1 MDGILSFL
9 GMVIVAII
17 GLVGVILQVKSK
29 EKTESIDFKIDNIKK
44 EFTKKTD
51 DFTNELISFKEES
64 TESDKMISDQIQE
77 VRMTVCKRFLV
88 TELSKI
94 EEENYIPSEEQ
105 KRVLKDTK
113 DEYNAAGGDSYVD
126 DMYDDLRDKGLIQ
139 KMFTKK
145 RISDIVKLIIKG
157 GK

>member
-1 MDGILSFL
+1 MDSILSFL

-29 EKTESIDFKIDNIKK
+29 EKTESIDSKIDNMKK
-44 EFTKKTD
+44 E
-51 DFTNELISFKEES
+51 FTNELITFKEES
-64 TESDKMISDQIQE
+64 TESDKRISDQIQE

-94 EEENYIPSEEQ
+94 EEENYLPSEEQ

-126 DMYDDLRDKGLIQ
+126 DMYDDLRDKGLI
-139 KMFTKK
+139 
-145 RISDIVKLIIKG
+145 
-157 GK
+157 

>member
-1 MDGILSFL
+1 MYRYQIERYFKEETMESILSFL

-29 EKTESIDFKIDNIKK
+29 EKTESIDLKIDNIKR

-51 DFTNELISFKEES
+51 DFTNELITFKEES
-64 TESDKMISDQIQE
+64 TESDKRISDQIQE

-126 DMYDDLRDKGLIQ
+126 DMYDDLRDKGLI
-139 KMFTKK
+139 
-145 RISDIVKLIIKG
+145 
-157 GK
+157 

>member
-1 MDGILSFL
+1 MEGILSFL

-29 EKTESIDFKIDNIKK
+29 EKTESIDSKIDNIKK

-51 DFTNELISFKEES
+51 DFTNELITFKKES
-64 TESDKMISDQIQE
+64 TESDKMISDQIKE

-94 EEENYIPSEEQ
+94 QEENYIPSEEQ

-126 DMYDDLRDKGLIQ
+126 DMYDDLRDKGLI
-139 KMFTKK
+139 
-145 RISDIVKLIIKG
+145 
-157 GK
+157 

>member
-1 MDGILSFL
+1 MESILSFL

-29 EKTESIDFKIDNIKK
+29 EKTESIDLKIDNLKK

-51 DFTNELISFKEES
+51 DFTTELTTFKEES
-64 TESDKMISDQIQE
+64 TQSDKRISDQIKE

-113 DEYNAAGGDSYVD
+113 DEYNSAGGDSYVD
-126 DMYDDLRDKGLIQ
+126 DMYEDLRDKGLI
-139 KMFTKK
+139 
-145 RISDIVKLIIKG
+145 
-157 GK
+157 

>member
-1 MDGILSFL
+1 MKDVLSFL
-9 GMVIVAII
+9 GMIIVAII

-29 EKTESIDFKIDNIKK
+29 EKTESIDFKIDNLKK

-51 DFTNELISFKEES
+51 DLATELINFKEES

-88 TELSKI
+88 TELNKI
-94 EEENYIPSEEQ
+94 QKENYIPSEEQ

-126 DMYDDLRDKGLIQ
+126 DMYDDLRDKGLI
-139 KMFTKK
+139 
-145 RISDIVKLIIKG
+145 
-157 GK
+157 

>member
-29 EKTESIDFKIDNIKK
+29 EKTESIDSKIDNIKK

-51 DFTNELISFKEES
+51 DFTNELISFNEES

-126 DMYDDLRDKGLIQ
+126 DMYDDLRDKGLI
-139 KMFTKK
+139 
-145 RISDIVKLIIKG
+145 
-157 GK
+157 

>member
-1 MDGILSFL
+1 MDSILSFL

-29 EKTESIDFKIDNIKK
+29 EKTESIDSKIDNIKK
-44 EFTKKTD
+44 EFNKKTD
-51 DFTNELISFKEES
+51 DFTNELITFKEES
-64 TESDKMISDQIQE
+64 KQSDKRISDQIQE

-94 EEENYIPSEEQ
+94 QEKNYIPSEEQ
-105 KRVLKDTK
+105 KIVLKDTK

-126 DMYDDLRDKGLIQ
+126 DMYDDLRDKGLI
-139 KMFTKK
+139 
-145 RISDIVKLIIKG
+145 
-157 GK
+157 

>member
-1 MDGILSFL
+1 MDSILSFL

-17 GLVGVILQVKSK
+17 GLIGVILQVKSK
-29 EKTESIDFKIDNIKK
+29 EKTESIDSKIDNIKK

-64 TESDKMISDQIQE
+64 TESDKIISDQIQE

-126 DMYDDLRDKGLIQ
+126 DM
-139 KMFTKK
+139 
-145 RISDIVKLIIKG
+145 
-157 GK
+157 

>member
-1 MDGILSFL
+1 MEGILSFL

-17 GLVGVILQVKSK
+17 GLIGVILQVKSK
-29 EKTESIDFKIDNIKK
+29 EKTESIDSKIDNMKK
-44 EFTKKTD
+44 E
-51 DFTNELISFKEES
+51 FTNELISFKEES
-64 TESDKMISDQIQE
+64 TESDKRISDQIKE

-113 DEYNAAGGDSYVD
+113 DEYNSAGGDSYVD
-126 DMYDDLRDKGLIQ
+126 DMYEDLRDKGLI
-139 KMFTKK
+139 
-145 RISDIVKLIIKG
+145 
-157 GK
+157 

>member
-1 MDGILSFL
+1 MDSILSFL

-29 EKTESIDFKIDNIKK
+29 EKTESIDSKIDNMKK

-64 TESDKMISDQIQE
+64 TESDKIISDQIQE

-126 DMYDDLRDKGLIQ
+126 DMYDDLRDKGLI
-139 KMFTKK
+139 
-145 RISDIVKLIIKG
+145 
-157 GK
+157 

>member
-51 DFTNELISFKEES
+51 DFTNELITFKEES
-64 TESDKMISDQIQE
+64 TESDKRISDQIQE

-94 EEENYIPSEEQ
+94 QEENYIPSEEQ
-105 KRVLKDTK
+105 KIVLKDTK

-126 DMYDDLRDKGLIQ
+126 DMYDDLRDKGLI
-139 KMFTKK
+139 
-145 RISDIVKLIIKG
+145 
-157 GK
+157 

>member
-1 MDGILSFL
+1 MESILSFL

-29 EKTESIDFKIDNIKK
+29 EKTESIDLKIDNIKK
-44 EFTKKTD
+44 
-51 DFTNELISFKEES
+51 DFTNELITFKEES
-64 TESDKMISDQIQE
+64 TESDKRISDQIQE

-113 DEYNAAGGDSYVD
+113 DEYNASGGDSYVD
-126 DMYDDLRDKGLIQ
+126 DMYDDLRDKGLI
-139 KMFTKK
+139 
-145 RISDIVKLIIKG
+145 
-157 GK
+157 

>member
-1 MDGILSFL
+1 MEGILSFL

-17 GLVGVILQVKSK
+17 GLVGVILQIKSK
-29 EKTESIDFKIDNIKK
+29 EKTESIDLKIDNIKK

-51 DFTNELISFKEES
+51 DFTNELITFKEES
-64 TESDKMISDQIQE
+64 TESDKRISDQIQE

-113 DEYNAAGGDSYVD
+113 DEYNAVGGDSYVD
-126 DMYDDLRDKGLIQ
+126 DMYDDLRDKGLI
-139 KMFTKK
+139 
-145 RISDIVKLIIKG
+145 
-157 GK
+157 

>member
-1 MDGILSFL
+1 MDSVLSFL

-29 EKTESIDFKIDNIKK
+29 EKTESIDLKIDNIKK

-51 DFTNELISFKEES
+51 DFTNELIKFKEES

-113 DEYNAAGGDSYVD
+113 DEYNASGGDSYVD
-126 DMYDDLRDKGLIQ
+126 DMYDDLRDKGSI
-139 KMFTKK
+139 
-145 RISDIVKLIIKG
+145 
-157 GK
+157 

>member
-29 EKTESIDFKIDNIKK
+29 EKTESIDSKIDNIKK

-51 DFTNELISFKEES
+51 DFTNELITFKKES

-94 EEENYIPSEEQ
+94 QEENYIPSEEQ

-113 DEYNAAGGDSYVD
+113 DEYNASGGDSYVD
-126 DMYDDLRDKGLIQ
+126 DMYDDLRDKGLI
-139 KMFTKK
+139 
-145 RISDIVKLIIKG
+145 
-157 GK
+157 

>member
-1 MDGILSFL
+1 MESILSFL

-29 EKTESIDFKIDNIKK
+29 EKTESIDLKIDNIKK

-51 DFTNELISFKEES
+51 DFTNELITFKEES
-64 TESDKMISDQIQE
+64 TERDKMISDQIQE

-126 DMYDDLRDKGLIQ
+126 DMYDDLRDKGLI
-139 KMFTKK
+139 
-145 RISDIVKLIIKG
+145 
-157 GK
+157 

>member
-1 MDGILSFL
+1 MESILSFL

-29 EKTESIDFKIDNIKK
+29 EKTESIDMKIANIKR

-51 DFTNELISFKEES
+51 DFTNELITFKEES
-64 TESDKMISDQIQE
+64 TESDKRISDQIQE

-113 DEYNAAGGDSYVD
+113 DEYNSAGGDSYVD
-126 DMYDDLRDKGLIQ
+126 DMYEDLRDKGLI
-139 KMFTKK
+139 
-145 RISDIVKLIIKG
+145 
-157 GK
+157 

>member
-1 MDGILSFL
+1 MDAILSFL

-29 EKTESIDFKIDNIKK
+29 EKTESIDLKIDNIKN

-51 DFTNELISFKEES
+51 DFTNELITFKEES
-64 TESDKMISDQIQE
+64 TESDKRISDQIKE

-113 DEYNAAGGDSYVD
+113 DEYNASGGDSYVD
-126 DMYDDLRDKGLIQ
+126 DMYDDLRDKGLI
-139 KMFTKK
+139 
-145 RISDIVKLIIKG
+145 
-157 GK
+157 

>member
-51 DFTNELISFKEES
+51 DFTNELITFKEES
-64 TESDKMISDQIQE
+64 TQSDKRISDQIKE

-94 EEENYIPSEEQ
+94 QEENYIPSEEQ
-105 KRVLKDTK
+105 KIVLKDTK

-126 DMYDDLRDKGLIQ
+126 DMYDDLRDKGLI
-139 KMFTKK
+139 
-145 RISDIVKLIIKG
+145 
-157 GK
+157 

>member
-1 MDGILSFL
+1 MEGILSFL

-29 EKTESIDFKIDNIKK
+29 EKTESIDLKIDNIKR

-51 DFTNELISFKEES
+51 DFTNELITFKEES
-64 TESDKMISDQIQE
+64 TESAKRISDQIQE

-126 DMYDDLRDKGLIQ
+126 DMYEDLRDKGLI
-139 KMFTKK
+139 
-145 RISDIVKLIIKG
+145 
-157 GK
+157 

>member
-51 DFTNELISFKEES
+51 DFTNELITFKKES
-64 TESDKMISDQIQE
+64 TQSDKRISDQIQE

-113 DEYNAAGGDSYVD
+113 DEYNASGGDSYVD
-126 DMYDDLRDKGLIQ
+126 DMYDDLRDKGLI
-139 KMFTKK
+139 
-145 RISDIVKLIIKG
+145 
-157 GK
+157 

>member
-29 EKTESIDFKIDNIKK
+29 EKTESIDSKIDNIKK

-51 DFTNELISFKEES
+51 DFTNELITFKEES
-64 TESDKMISDQIQE
+64 TQSDKMISDQIQE

-126 DMYDDLRDKGLIQ
+126 DMYDDLRDKGLI
-139 KMFTKK
+139 
-145 RISDIVKLIIKG
+145 
-157 GK
+157 

>member
-29 EKTESIDFKIDNIKK
+29 EKTESIDSKIDNIKK

-51 DFTNELISFKEES
+51 DFTNELITFKEES
-64 TESDKMISDQIQE
+64 TESDKMISDQIKE

-113 DEYNAAGGDSYVD
+113 DEYNASGGDSYVD
-126 DMYDDLRDKGLIQ
+126 DMYDDLRDKGLI
-139 KMFTKK
+139 
-145 RISDIVKLIIKG
+145 
-157 GK
+157 

>member
-17 GLVGVILQVKSK
+17 GLVGVILQIKSK
-29 EKTESIDFKIDNIKK
+29 EKTESIDSKIDNIKK

-51 DFTNELISFKEES
+51 DFTNELISFKKES
-64 TESDKMISDQIQE
+64 TESDKRISDQIQE

-126 DMYDDLRDKGLIQ
+126 DMYDDLRDKGLI
-139 KMFTKK
+139 
-145 RISDIVKLIIKG
+145 
-157 GK
+157 

>member
-17 GLVGVILQVKSK
+17 GLLGVILQVKSK

-126 DMYDDLRDKGLIQ
+126 DMYDDLRDKGLI
-139 KMFTKK
+139 
-145 RISDIVKLIIKG
+145 
-157 GK
+157 

>member
-1 MDGILSFL
+1 MDSVLSFL

-29 EKTESIDFKIDNIKK
+29 EKTESIDLKIDNIKK

-51 DFTNELISFKEES
+51 DFTNELITFKEES
-64 TESDKMISDQIQE
+64 TESDKRISDQIQE

-113 DEYNAAGGDSYVD
+113 DEYNASGGDSYVD
-126 DMYDDLRDKGLIQ
+126 DMYDDLRDKGLI
-139 KMFTKK
+139 
-145 RISDIVKLIIKG
+145 
-157 GK
+157 

>member
-1 MDGILSFL
+1 MESILSFL

-29 EKTESIDFKIDNIKK
+29 EKTESIDLKIDNIKK

-51 DFTNELISFKEES
+51 DFTNELITFKEES
-64 TESDKMISDQIQE
+64 TRSDKRISDQIQE

-126 DMYDDLRDKGLIQ
+126 DMYDDLRDKGLI
-139 KMFTKK
+139 
-145 RISDIVKLIIKG
+145 
-157 GK
+157 

>member
-1 MDGILSFL
+1 MDSILSFL

-29 EKTESIDFKIDNIKK
+29 EKAESIDFKIDNIKK

-51 DFTNELISFKEES
+51 DFTNELITFKEES
-64 TESDKMISDQIQE
+64 TQSDKMISDQIQE

-126 DMYDDLRDKGLIQ
+126 DMYDDLRDKGLI
-139 KMFTKK
+139 
-145 RISDIVKLIIKG
+145 
-157 GK
+157 

>member
-9 GMVIVAII
+9 GMIIVAII

-29 EKTESIDFKIDNIKK
+29 EKTESIDSKIDNIKR

-51 DFTNELISFKEES
+51 DFATELTTFKEES
-64 TESDKMISDQIQE
+64 TQSDKRISDQIQE
-77 VRMTVCKRFLV
+77 ARMTVCKRFLV

-94 EEENYIPSEEQ
+94 QEDNYIPNEEE

-113 DEYNAAGGDSYVD
+113 DEYNDAGGNSYVD
-126 DMYDDLRDKGLIQ
+126 EMYEDLRHKGLI
-139 KMFTKK
+139 
-145 RISDIVKLIIKG
+145 
-157 GK
+157 

>member
-29 EKTESIDFKIDNIKK
+29 EKTESIDSKIDNIKK

-51 DFTNELISFKEES
+51 DFTNELITFKEES
-64 TESDKMISDQIQE
+64 TQSDKRISDQIQE

-88 TELSKI
+88 TELIKI

-126 DMYDDLRDKGLIQ
+126 DMYDDLRDKGLI
-139 KMFTKK
+139 
-145 RISDIVKLIIKG
+145 
-157 GK
+157 

>member
-51 DFTNELISFKEES
+51 DFTNELITFKEES
-64 TESDKMISDQIQE
+64 AESDKRISDQIQE

-94 EEENYIPSEEQ
+94 QEENYIPSEEQ
-105 KRVLKDTK
+105 KIVLKDTK

-126 DMYDDLRDKGLIQ
+126 DMYDDLRDKGLI
-139 KMFTKK
+139 
-145 RISDIVKLIIKG
+145 
-157 GK
+157 

>member
-29 EKTESIDFKIDNIKK
+29 EKTESIDLKIDNIKR

-51 DFTNELISFKEES
+51 DFTNELITFKEES
-64 TESDKMISDQIQE
+64 TESDKRISDQIQE

-113 DEYNAAGGDSYVD
+113 DEYNAAGGDSYFD
-126 DMYDDLRDKGLIQ
+126 DMYDDLRDKGLI
-139 KMFTKK
+139 
-145 RISDIVKLIIKG
+145 
-157 GK
+157 

>member
-29 EKTESIDFKIDNIKK
+29 EKTESIDSKRDNIKK

-51 DFTNELISFKEES
+51 DFTNELITFKEES
-64 TESDKMISDQIQE
+64 TESDKRISDQIQE

-113 DEYNAAGGDSYVD
+113 DESSPAGDNSYVD
-126 DMYDDLRDKGLIQ
+126 DMYDDLRNKGLI
-139 KMFTKK
+139 
-145 RISDIVKLIIKG
+145 
-157 GK
+157 

>member
-29 EKTESIDFKIDNIKK
+29 EKTESIDSKIDNIKK

-51 DFTNELISFKEES
+51 DFTNELITFKEES
-64 TESDKMISDQIQE
+64 TESDKRISDQIQE

-113 DEYNAAGGDSYVD
+113 DEYNASGGDSYVD
-126 DMYDDLRDKGLIQ
+126 DMYEDLRDKGLI
-139 KMFTKK
+139 
-145 RISDIVKLIIKG
+145 
-157 GK
+157 

>member
-1 MDGILSFL
+1 MEGILSFL

-51 DFTNELISFKEES
+51 DFTNELITFKEES
-64 TESDKMISDQIQE
+64 TQSDKMISDQIQE

-126 DMYDDLRDKGLIQ
+126 DMYDDLRDKGLI
-139 KMFTKK
+139 
-145 RISDIVKLIIKG
+145 
-157 GK
+157 

>member
-1 MDGILSFL
+1 MDSILSFL

-17 GLVGVILQVKSK
+17 GLIGVILQVKSK
-29 EKTESIDFKIDNIKK
+29 EKTESIDSKIDNMKK
-44 EFTKKTD
+44 E
-51 DFTNELISFKEES
+51 FTNELISFKEES
-64 TESDKMISDQIQE
+64 TESDKRISDQIQE

-94 EEENYIPSEEQ
+94 EEKNYIPSEEQ

-126 DMYDDLRDKGLIQ
+126 DMYEDLRDKGLI
-139 KMFTKK
+139 
-145 RISDIVKLIIKG
+145 
-157 GK
+157 

>member
-1 MDGILSFL
+1 MDSILSFL

-29 EKTESIDFKIDNIKK
+29 EKTESIDSKINNIKK

-51 DFTNELISFKEES
+51 DFTNELINFKEES
-64 TESDKMISDQIQE
+64 TQSDKRISDQIKE

-94 EEENYIPSEEQ
+94 QEENYIPSEEQ
-105 KRVLKDTK
+105 KIVLKDTK

-126 DMYDDLRDKGLIQ
+126 DMYDDLRDKGLI
-139 KMFTKK
+139 
-145 RISDIVKLIIKG
+145 
-157 GK
+157 

>member
-29 EKTESIDFKIDNIKK
+29 EKTESIDSKIDNIKK

-126 DMYDDLRDKGLIQ
+126 DMYDDLRNKGLI
-139 KMFTKK
+139 
-145 RISDIVKLIIKG
+145 
-157 GK
+157 

>member
-29 EKTESIDFKIDNIKK
+29 EKTESIDSKIDNMKK

-126 DMYDDLRDKGLIQ
+126 DMYDDLRDKGLI
-139 KMFTKK
+139 
-145 RISDIVKLIIKG
+145 
-157 GK
+157 